1 MPKQLLA
8 ATSNRHK
15 LVELRAILKPCC
27 IECLGP
33 DDVGGIP
40 DVEETGTTFEA
51 NAIRKATAVAT
62 ATGYTVFADDSGLEV
77 FALGGE
83 PGVYSARYA
92 GADASDADRCQLLL
106 ERLAIHTD
114 RSARFVC
121 VVAVASPDGLIG
133 TADGEVR
140 GTIADA
146 PRGTSG
152 FGYDPVFVPDGFDGT
167 FAELSA
173 SEKDRISHR
182 GNALKIAVA
191 AGLFDI
197 Q

>member
-15 LVELRAILKPCC
+15 LVELRAIL
-27 IECLGP
+27 
-33 DDVGGIP
+33 
-40 DVEETGTTFEA
+40 
-51 NAIRKATAVAT
+51 KATAVAT

-77 FALGGE
+77 FAIGGE

-106 ERLAIHTD
+106 ERLAMHAD

-173 SEKDRISHR
+173 GEKDRISHR

-197 Q
+197 R

>member
-1 MPKQLLA
+1 M
-8 ATSNRHK
+8 
-15 LVELRAILKPCC
+15 
-27 IECLGP
+27 
-33 DDVGGIP
+33 
-40 DVEETGTTFEA
+40 
-51 NAIRKATAVAT
+51 
-62 ATGYTVFADDSGLEV
+62 
-77 FALGGE
+77 ALGGE

-92 GADASDADRCQLLL
+92 GADASDAERCQLLL
-106 ERLAIHTD
+106 ERLATHTD
-114 RSARFVC
+114 RRARFVC
-121 VVAVASPDGLIG
+121 VVAVAAPDGLIG

-140 GTIADA
+140 GTIAEA

-173 SEKDRISHR
+173 GEKDRISHR
-182 GNALKIAVA
+182 GNALKTAVA